1 MRTKSVNALLQRADT
16 QFASIRGIYDKSLHE
31 KHVDDALK
39 VDIKNLCENLRSA
52 LDYVAHDI
60 REIHCPSAGASDRFY
75 FPILP
80 DPTKFTQMTGQWFP
94 GLLTAAPKVFQF
106 LESVQPYQNGYSW
119 LGLFNRLNNENKH
132 GDLVE
137 QSRTETHHIKVAMQ
151 SGGSVSWNPGSV
163 KFGGGVFIGGV
174 PVNPAT
180 QMPIPHP
187 SQTVERVIWVDF
199 RFSGIDASALGLL
212 AEATK
217 GVKAIT
223 EGIYAVI

>member
-1 MRTKSVNALLQRADT
+1 MNALLQRADA
-16 QFASIRGIYDKSLHE
+16 QLASIKAMYEKSLHE
-31 KHVDDALK
+31 KQVDDALR

-60 REIHCPSAGASDRFY
+60 REKHCPSASTTDRFY

-80 DPTKFTQMTGQWFP
+80 NAATFSQKAAQWFP
-94 GLLTAAPKVFQF
+94 GLPTAAPDVYAF
-106 LESVQPYQNGYSW
+106 LESVQPYQNRFAW

-137 QSRTETHHIKVAMQ
+137 QSRTETHQINVTTQ
-151 SGGSVSWNPGSV
+151 GGGSVSWNPQSV
-163 KFGGGVFIGGV
+163 RFGPGVFIGGV

-180 QMPIPHP
+180 QMPVSHP
-187 SQTVERVIWVDF
+187 SQTVQRVIWVDF

-212 AEATK
+212 SDSAK
-217 GVKAIT
+217 GVRTIAD
-223 EGIYAVI
+223 GIYAKL